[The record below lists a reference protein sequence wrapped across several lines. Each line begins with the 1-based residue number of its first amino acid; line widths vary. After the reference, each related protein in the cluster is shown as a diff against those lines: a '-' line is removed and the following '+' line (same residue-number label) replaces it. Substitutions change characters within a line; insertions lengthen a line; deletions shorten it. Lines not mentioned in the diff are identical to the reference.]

1 MSLAHCVQCFLRPIG
16 MARGWETKG
25 TALQCHTKCQMQQA
39 TQLAGESIPGF
50 VHSLLPVELFYAI
63 LPDQL
68 VFLRAIKCMN
78 TYLGDRQLT
87 EELR

>member
-1 MSLAHCVQCFLRPIG
+1 
-16 MARGWETKG
+16 
-25 TALQCHTKCQMQQA
+25 MQQA

-68 VFLRAIKCMN
+68 V
-78 TYLGDRQLT
+78 YLACNQMYDHRLPRVLVAMLCYAMLCYAT
-87 EELR
+87 AAL